1 MVDEKLREIE
11 REYGVKVLYACE
23 AGSRAYG
30 LANEASDY
38 DVRFI
43 YVHPLDWY
51 LSIDEKRDVIEMP
64 ISDQLDMSGWELR
77 KALHLLRKSNPSIL
91 EWLHSDVVYDED
103 EDFMNA
109 LRNITQKAF
118 NPIAV
123 LHHYHKMAKRNLKE
137 MGQGN
142 EVAVKKYL
150 NVVRPVLMCSM
161 IMKCGHFPGT
171 NIQYV
176 VNALILNKHLK
187 EELSSLLETKTC
199 RPSQTKIDR
208 LSLVDAFIK
217 EQMEEIEFYLR
228 DAEGESVNIK
238 EELSDLFRSTV
249 KQGEESE

>member
-1 MVDEKLREIE
+1 MVNDKLREIE

-30 LANEASDY
+30 LWNEASDY

-64 ISDQLDMSGWELR
+64 ISDQLDLSGWELR
-77 KALHLLRKSNPSIL
+77 KALHLLKKSNPSVL

-103 EDFMNA
+103 EDFMNT
-109 LRNITQKAF
+109 LRNITQTAF
-118 NPIAV
+118 KPIPV

-137 MGQGN
+137 LGQEN

-150 NVVRPVLMCSM
+150 NVVRPFLMCSM
-161 IMKCGHFPGT
+161 IMKFGQFPGI
-171 NIQYV
+171 NVQYIV
-176 VNALILNKHLK
+176 DQLIHNQHLK
-187 EELSSLLETKTC
+187 EELKYLLEIKTC

-208 LSLVDAFIK
+208 LSRVDAYIE
-217 EQMEEIEFYLR
+217 EQMEEIELYLQ
-228 DAEGESVNIK
+228 DAQGERTSIT
-238 EELSDLFRSTV
+238 EELDVFFRNTV
-249 KQGEESE
+249 KKYEKLE